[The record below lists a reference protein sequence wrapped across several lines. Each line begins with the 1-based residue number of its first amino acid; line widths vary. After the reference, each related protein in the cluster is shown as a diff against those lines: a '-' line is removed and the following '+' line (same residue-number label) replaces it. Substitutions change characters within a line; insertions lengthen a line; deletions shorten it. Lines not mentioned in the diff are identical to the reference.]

1 VAQDSGYS
9 DPFDPTKNYDPAHD
23 WAIDDHEHFEVAAE
37 SPATVSLD
45 QDSRPL
51 RLVRNDDDDVYR
63 ADREAHAAWKRIGR
77 ITADGN
83 FRDAPAS
90 ARLLAMLE
98 AWWSPLRF
106 GDQVYVTRRTTA
118 DGSSPTGGIV
128 TKIESG
134 TLHAR
139 SAARF
144 GRMCE
149 GREVPSTGAIT
160 DATRALAGQAMPLAA
175 EPFLRWGRGP
185 DGALRWDSGDEAGTS
200 VRLNADGWSIE
211 DSPGAFF
218 RRPTRP
224 RPVQLPV
231 HGGSIDELWNFV
243 RIDPAHRPLV
253 VAWMLSAM
261 VPDESAA
268 TPVLYLS
275 GPQGAAKSTTATII
289 AQASGDQPPRQAP
302 KDPSRI
308 KDFLVALAG
317 GWIAIL
323 DNLSFLSNEQSDT
336 LCTVVTGVT
345 ESNRKLHTDS
355 DVVELS
361 IRRPLI
367 ATAIDIGIIRP
378 DLAERMIPIRL
389 PDPPSGMT
397 RRSETTIMADFEQ
410 ARPRI
415 FGALLDL
422 AVQVL
427 GAPTPD
433 VPLPR
438 LADFGIIAAKVDAI
452 TGSNSLDTL
461 DTLLASITASAV
473 LDDPF
478 WQTMYAVVGREWT
491 GTASQLLEACDPL
504 GNLAREH
511 GREWPNGAKS
521 VTHRLERTA
530 PSLRSVGWTV
540 KRIDADASQKR
551 SVRWHL
557 IPPDTTSETYQK
569 NAPHPRGCRCDECT
583 TFHF

>member
-1 VAQDSGYS
+1 MAQDADHS
-9 DPFDPTKNYDPAHD
+9 DSSDLSLYDDDPTQD
-23 WAIDDHEHFEVAAE
+23 WANDDRNPDWEPPEGPDFA
-37 SPATVSLD
+37 PPDLD
-45 QDSRPL
+45 TRPL
-51 RLVRNDDDDVYR
+51 RLVRDDEDDTYR
-63 ADREAHAAWKRIGR
+63 ADREAHAAWRRIGKT
-77 ITADGN
+77 TADGD
-83 FRDAPAS
+83 FRDAPPS
-90 ARLLAMLE
+90 ARLLAMLT
-98 AWWSPLRF
+98 AWWTPLRF
-106 GDQVYVTRRTTA
+106 GDQVYVTRRLE
-118 DGSSPTGGIV
+118 SEFSEPRGGVV

-144 GRMCE
+144 GRMCQ
-149 GREVPSTGAIT
+149 GREVPSSGAIT
-160 DATRALAGQAMPLAA
+160 DATRALAGQATPLAA
-175 EPFLRWGRGP
+175 DPFLRWGRGT
-185 DGALRWDSGDEAGTS
+185 DGELWWDSGDEAGTC
-200 VRLNADGWSIE
+200 VQLTADGWSIE
-211 DSPGAFF
+211 SSPGAFF
-218 RRPTRP
+218 RRSSRP
-224 RPVQLPV
+224 RPVPLPV
-231 HGGSIDELWNFV
+231 RGGSIDELWDFV

-253 VAWMLSAM
+253 IAWMLSAM

-289 AQASGDQPPRQAP
+289 ARASGDQPPRQAP
-302 KDPSRI
+302 KDPSRV
-308 KDFLVALAG
+308 KDFLVSLAG
-317 GWIAIL
+317 GWVAIL

-355 DVVELS
+355 DVVELT

-397 RRSETTIMADFEQ
+397 RRSETAIMAEFEA

-427 GAPTPD
+427 AAPTPT

-438 LADFGIIAAKVDAI
+438 LADFGIIAAKLDAI

-478 WQTMYAVVGREWT
+478 WQTMYTAVGREWT
-491 GTASQLLEACDPL
+491 GTASELLTTGDPL
-504 GNLAREH
+504 GNHAREH
-511 GREWPNGAKS
+511 GREWPNGARS

-540 KRIDADASQKR
+540 ERIDSDAAQKR

-557 IPPDTTSETYQK
+557 IPPSTSGDTALPE
-569 NAPHPRGCRCDECT
+569 
-583 TFHF
+583 

>member
-1 VAQDSGYS
+1 VAQDSDYS
-9 DPFDPTKNYDPAHD
+9 DSFDAAHYHDPASD
-23 WAIDDHEHFEVAAE
+23 WANDEHDPDWGMAE
-37 SPATVSLD
+37 PDAVPLD
-45 QDSRPL
+45 LGLRPL
-51 RLVRNDDDDVYR
+51 RLVRDDEDDTYR
-63 ADREAHAAWKRIGR
+63 PDREAHAAWRRIGR
-77 ITADGN
+77 TTADGD
-83 FRDAPAS
+83 FRDAPPS
-90 ARLLAMLE
+90 ARMLAMLD
-98 AWWSPLRF
+98 AWWTPLRF
-106 GDQVYVTRRTTA
+106 GDQVYVTRRLKA
-118 DGSSPTGGIV
+118 DGSAPRGGVV

-139 SAARF
+139 SAARY
-144 GRMCE
+144 GRMCQ
-149 GREVPSTGAIT
+149 GREVPSSGAIT
-160 DATRALAGQAMPLAA
+160 DATRGLAGQATPLPSD
-175 EPFLRWGRGP
+175 PFLRWGRGS
-185 DGALRWDSGDEAGTS
+185 DRKLWWDSGDEAGTS
-200 VRLNADGWSIE
+200 VRLSADGWSIE
-211 DSPGAFF
+211 TTPGAFF

-231 HGGSIDELWNFV
+231 RGGSLDELWDFV

-253 VAWMLSAM
+253 IAWMLSAM
-261 VPDESAA
+261 VPDEAAA

-275 GPQGAAKSTTATII
+275 GPQGSAKSTTATII
-289 AQASGDQPPRQAP
+289 ARASGDQPPRQPP
-302 KDPSRI
+302 KDPSRV
-308 KDFLVALAG
+308 KDFLVSLAG

-323 DNLSFLSNEQSDT
+323 DNLSFLSNDQSDT

-355 DVVELS
+355 DVVELT

-397 RRSETTIMADFEQ
+397 RRSETTIMAEFEQ

-427 GAPTPD
+427 AAPTPN

-452 TGSNSLDTL
+452 TGSKSLDTL

-478 WQTMYAVVGREWT
+478 WQTMCTAVGREWT

-511 GREWPNGAKS
+511 GRDWPNGAKS

-540 KRIDADASQKR
+540 ERMEADAAQKR

-557 IPPDTTSETYQK
+557 IPPGTSGETYQK
-569 NAPHPRGCRCDECT
+569 NAPHPRGCRCDGCAD
-583 TFHF
+583 FHF